1 MYGRNSATV
10 EVMDD
15 ETTNLRMVDSMG
27 DLMAEKEEKL
37 SRPEAV
43 AKALRLCKE
52 AVQSLTNATATV
64 GLHERAADMSLG
76 AARSYIEEVYGLL
89 EKIRLK
95 ATVPEGQKP
104 DDEGFKA

>member
-1 MYGRNSATV
+1 
-10 EVMDD
+10 
-15 ETTNLRMVDSMG
+15 
-27 DLMAEKEEKL
+27 MAEEKEKL
-37 SRPEAV
+37 SKPEAI

-76 AARSYIEEVYGLL
+76 AARSYLEEVYGLL
-89 EKIRLK
+89 EQLRTR
-95 ATVPEGQKP
+95 ATVPKGQNP

>member
-1 MYGRNSATV
+1 MYRRNSVTV

-15 ETTNLRMVDSMG
+15 ETTNLRMG
-27 DLMAEKEEKL
+27 DEKEEKL

-89 EKIRLK
+89 EKLRLK